1 MDSKE
6 VYRRYKKAKEQFF
19 KELEVIQNDYITS
32 NYRFKKDDVVR
43 FKNIFNKNSPL
54 MIIDA
59 IYFDNKGK
67 YDEENSYM
75 NPRIKIYGRIVD
87 EDEYNKTGHIN
98 APQSRSVLAFADDVI
113 EVLNRQKN

>member
-43 FKNIFNKNSPL
+43 FKNIFNT
-54 MIIDA
+54 II
-59 IYFDNKGK
+59 
-67 YDEENSYM
+67 
-75 NPRIKIYGRIVD
+75 R
-87 EDEYNKTGHIN
+87 
-98 APQSRSVLAFADDVI
+98 
-113 EVLNRQKN
+113 